1 MTIFLFFI
9 VSILIIT
16 SSLLVIT
23 SKNPIHSVLFLIL
36 VFFNTS
42 ILFLFSNA
50 EFLAMVVLI
59 VYIGA
64 VAVLFLFVIMMLDIN
79 ISKLRQT
86 FLNYLPIGLLVGF
99 IILLELIYVVSQS
112 KLNFTETISTNNN
125 NISNQMLDNTKAIGN
140 ILYTD
145 YFLLFQI
152 SGIIL
157 LVAMI
162 GAIFLTIRKREGAKK
177 QNIYKQTL
185 KTERRENQVSF
196 QLNLITSRKVSTTI
210 TAGALRNTL
219 IAETCF
225 FEFRCVRIAS

>member
-1 MTIFLFFI
+1 MTIFLFSI
-9 VSILIIT
+9 VSIIIIT
-16 SSLLVIT
+16 SSLLVII

-79 ISKLRQT
+79 ITKLRQT
-86 FLNYLPIGLLVGF
+86 FLNYLPIGLFVGF
-99 IILLELIYVVSQS
+99 IILLELFYVVSQS
-112 KLNFTETISTNNN
+112 KLNFVQTSSIDN
-125 NISNQMLDNTKAIGN
+125 NISSQILDNTRIIGN

-162 GAIFLTIRKREGAKK
+162 GAIFLTIRKREGIKK
-177 QNIYKQTL
+177 QNIYKQIL
-185 KTERRENQVSF
+185 K
-196 QLNLITSRKVSTTI
+196 K
-210 TAGALRNTL
+210 
-219 IAETCF
+219 
-225 FEFRCVRIAS
+225 

>member
-1 MTIFLFFI
+1 MTIFLFSI
-9 VSILIIT
+9 VSIIIII
-16 SSLLVIT
+16 SSLLVII

-50 EFLAMVVLI
+50 EFLAMVILI

-79 ISKLRQT
+79 ITKLRQT
-86 FLNYLPIGLLVGF
+86 FLNYLPIGLFVGF
-99 IILLELIYVVSQS
+99 IILLELFYVVSQS
-112 KLNFTETISTNNN
+112 KLNFAQTSSIDN
-125 NISNQMLDNTKAIGN
+125 NISDQILDNTKIIGN

-162 GAIFLTIRKREGAKK
+162 GAIFLTIRKREGIKK
-177 QNIYKQTL
+177 QNIYKQIL
-185 KTERRENQVSF
+185 K
-196 QLNLITSRKVSTTI
+196 K
-210 TAGALRNTL
+210 
-219 IAETCF
+219 
-225 FEFRCVRIAS
+225 

>member
-1 MTIFLFFI
+1 MTTFLFSI
-9 VSILIIT
+9 VSIIIIT
-16 SSLLVIT
+16 SSLLVII
-23 SKNPIHSVLFLIL
+23 SKNPVHSVLFLIL

-79 ISKLRQT
+79 ITKLRQT
-86 FLNYLPIGLLVGF
+86 FLNYLPIGLFVGF
-99 IILLELIYVVSQS
+99 IILLELFYVVSQS
-112 KLNFTETISTNNN
+112 KLNFVQTSSIDN
-125 NISNQMLDNTKAIGN
+125 NISDQILDNTKIIGN

-162 GAIFLTIRKREGAKK
+162 GAIFLTIRKREGIKK
-177 QNIYKQTL
+177 QNIYKQIL
-185 KTERRENQVSF
+185 K
-196 QLNLITSRKVSTTI
+196 K
-210 TAGALRNTL
+210 
-219 IAETCF
+219 
-225 FEFRCVRIAS
+225 

>member
-1 MTIFLFFI
+1 MTTFLFSI
-9 VSILIIT
+9 VSIIIIT
-16 SSLLVIT
+16 SSLLVII

-79 ISKLRQT
+79 ITKLRQT
-86 FLNYLPIGLLVGF
+86 FLNYLPIGLFVGF
-99 IILLELIYVVSQS
+99 IILLELFYVVSQS
-112 KLNFTETISTNNN
+112 KLNFVQTSSIDN
-125 NISNQMLDNTKAIGN
+125 NISDQILDNTKIIGN

-162 GAIFLTIRKREGAKK
+162 GAIFLTIRKREGIKK
-177 QNIYKQTL
+177 QNIYKQIL
-185 KTERRENQVSF
+185 K
-196 QLNLITSRKVSTTI
+196 K
-210 TAGALRNTL
+210 
-219 IAETCF
+219 
-225 FEFRCVRIAS
+225 

>member
-1 MTIFLFFI
+1 MTTFLFSI
-9 VSILIIT
+9 VSIIIIT
-16 SSLLVIT
+16 SSLLVII

-79 ISKLRQT
+79 ITKLRQT
-86 FLNYLPIGLLVGF
+86 FLNYLPIGLFVGF
-99 IILLELIYVVSQS
+99 IILLELFYVVSQS
-112 KLNFTETISTNNN
+112 KLNFAQTSSIDN
-125 NISNQMLDNTKAIGN
+125 NISDQILDNTKIIGN

-162 GAIFLTIRKREGAKK
+162 GAIFLTIRKREGIKK
-177 QNIYKQTL
+177 QNIYKQIL
-185 KTERRENQVSF
+185 K
-196 QLNLITSRKVSTTI
+196 K
-210 TAGALRNTL
+210 
-219 IAETCF
+219 
-225 FEFRCVRIAS
+225 

>member
-1 MTIFLFFI
+1 MTIFLFSI
-9 VSILIIT
+9 VSIIIII
-16 SSLLVIT
+16 SSLLVII

-50 EFLAMVVLI
+50 EFLAMVILI

-79 ISKLRQT
+79 ITKLRQT
-86 FLNYLPIGLLVGF
+86 FLNYLPIGLFVGF
-99 IILLELIYVVSQS
+99 IILLELFYVVSQS
-112 KLNFTETISTNNN
+112 KLNFVQTSSLDN
-125 NISNQMLDNTKAIGN
+125 NISSQILDNTKIIGN

-162 GAIFLTIRKREGAKK
+162 GAIFLTIRKREGIKK
-177 QNIYKQTL
+177 QNIYKQIL
-185 KTERRENQVSF
+185 K
-196 QLNLITSRKVSTTI
+196 K
-210 TAGALRNTL
+210 
-219 IAETCF
+219 
-225 FEFRCVRIAS
+225 

>member
-1 MTIFLFFI
+1 MTTFLFSI
-9 VSILIIT
+9 VSITIIT
-16 SSLLVIT
+16 SSLLVII

-79 ISKLRQT
+79 ITKLRQT
-86 FLNYLPIGLLVGF
+86 FLNYLPIGLFVGF
-99 IILLELIYVVSQS
+99 IILLELFYVVSQS
-112 KLNFTETISTNNN
+112 KLNFVQTSSIDN
-125 NISNQMLDNTKAIGN
+125 NISSQILDNTRIIGN

-162 GAIFLTIRKREGAKK
+162 GAIFLTIRKREGIKK
-177 QNIYKQTL
+177 QNIYKQIL
-185 KTERRENQVSF
+185 K
-196 QLNLITSRKVSTTI
+196 K
-210 TAGALRNTL
+210 
-219 IAETCF
+219 
-225 FEFRCVRIAS
+225 

>member
-42 ILFLFSNA
+42 ILFLFSKA
-50 EFLAMVVLI
+50 EFLAMVLLI
-59 VYIGA
+59 VYVGA

-79 ISKLRQT
+79 FTKLRKSL
-86 FLNYLPIGLLVGF
+86 LNYLPTGLFVGF

-112 KLNFTETISTNNN
+112 QLKYIESNSTEYN
-125 NISNQMLDNTKAIGN
+125 NISHQILDNTKIIGN

-145 YFLLFQI
+145 YFLLFQL
-152 SGIIL
+152 SGLIL

-162 GAIFLTIRKREGAKK
+162 GAIFLTLRKRVGVKK
-177 QNIYKQTL
+177 QNIYKQIL
-185 KTERRENQVSF
+185 QK
-196 QLNLITSRKVSTTI
+196 
-210 TAGALRNTL
+210 
-219 IAETCF
+219 
-225 FEFRCVRIAS
+225 

>member
-1 MTIFLFFI
+1 MTTFLFSI
-9 VSILIIT
+9 VSIIIIT
-16 SSLLVIT
+16 SSLLVII

-50 EFLAMVVLI
+50 EFLAMVILI

-79 ISKLRQT
+79 ITKLRQT
-86 FLNYLPIGLLVGF
+86 FLNYLPIGLFVGF
-99 IILLELIYVVSQS
+99 IILLELFYVVSQS
-112 KLNFTETISTNNN
+112 KLNFAQTSSIDN
-125 NISNQMLDNTKAIGN
+125 NISSQILDNTKIIGN

-162 GAIFLTIRKREGAKK
+162 GAIFLTIRKREGIKK
-177 QNIYKQTL
+177 QNIYKQIL
-185 KTERRENQVSF
+185 K
-196 QLNLITSRKVSTTI
+196 K
-210 TAGALRNTL
+210 
-219 IAETCF
+219 
-225 FEFRCVRIAS
+225 

>member
-1 MTIFLFFI
+1 LTIFLFSI
-9 VSILIIT
+9 VSIIIIT
-16 SSLLVIT
+16 SSLLVII

-79 ISKLRQT
+79 ITKLRQT
-86 FLNYLPIGLLVGF
+86 FLNYLPIGLFVGF
-99 IILLELIYVVSQS
+99 IILLELFYVVSQS
-112 KLNFTETISTNNN
+112 KLNFVQTSSIDN
-125 NISNQMLDNTKAIGN
+125 NISNQILDNTKIIGN

-162 GAIFLTIRKREGAKK
+162 GAIFLTIRKREGIKK
-177 QNIYKQTL
+177 QNIYKQIL
-185 KTERRENQVSF
+185 K
-196 QLNLITSRKVSTTI
+196 K
-210 TAGALRNTL
+210 
-219 IAETCF
+219 
-225 FEFRCVRIAS
+225 

>member
-1 MTIFLFFI
+1 MTTFLFSI
-9 VSILIIT
+9 VSIIIIT
-16 SSLLVIT
+16 SSLLVII

-50 EFLAMVVLI
+50 EFLAMVILI

-79 ISKLRQT
+79 ITKLRQT
-86 FLNYLPIGLLVGF
+86 FLNYLPIGLFVGF
-99 IILLELIYVVSQS
+99 IILLELFYVVSQS
-112 KLNFTETISTNNN
+112 KLNFVQTSSIDN
-125 NISNQMLDNTKAIGN
+125 NISSQILDNTKIIGN

-162 GAIFLTIRKREGAKK
+162 GAIFLTIRKREGIKK
-177 QNIYKQTL
+177 QNIYKQIL
-185 KTERRENQVSF
+185 K
-196 QLNLITSRKVSTTI
+196 K
-210 TAGALRNTL
+210 
-219 IAETCF
+219 
-225 FEFRCVRIAS
+225 

>member
-1 MTIFLFFI
+1 MTIFLFSI
-9 VSILIIT
+9 VSITIIT
-16 SSLLVIT
+16 SSLLVII

-79 ISKLRQT
+79 ITKLRQT
-86 FLNYLPIGLLVGF
+86 FLNYLPIGLFVGF
-99 IILLELIYVVSQS
+99 IILLELFYVVSQS
-112 KLNFTETISTNNN
+112 KLNFAQTSSIDN
-125 NISNQMLDNTKAIGN
+125 NISDQILDNTKIIGN

-162 GAIFLTIRKREGAKK
+162 GAIFLTIRKREGIKK
-177 QNIYKQTL
+177 QNIYKQIL
-185 KTERRENQVSF
+185 K
-196 QLNLITSRKVSTTI
+196 K
-210 TAGALRNTL
+210 
-219 IAETCF
+219 
-225 FEFRCVRIAS
+225 

>member
-1 MTIFLFFI
+1 MTIFLFSI
-9 VSILIIT
+9 VSIIIIT
-16 SSLLVIT
+16 SSLLVII

-50 EFLAMVVLI
+50 EFLAMVILI

-79 ISKLRQT
+79 ITKLRQT
-86 FLNYLPIGLLVGF
+86 FLNYLPIGLFVGF
-99 IILLELIYVVSQS
+99 IILLELFYVVSQS
-112 KLNFTETISTNNN
+112 KLNFVQTSSIDN
-125 NISNQMLDNTKAIGN
+125 NISSQILDNTRIIGN

-162 GAIFLTIRKREGAKK
+162 GAIFLTIRKREGIKK
-177 QNIYKQTL
+177 QNIYKQIL
-185 KTERRENQVSF
+185 K
-196 QLNLITSRKVSTTI
+196 K
-210 TAGALRNTL
+210 
-219 IAETCF
+219 
-225 FEFRCVRIAS
+225 

>member
-1 MTIFLFFI
+1 MTIFLFSI
-9 VSILIIT
+9 VSIIIIT
-16 SSLLVIT
+16 SSLLVII

-79 ISKLRQT
+79 ITKLRQT
-86 FLNYLPIGLLVGF
+86 FLNYLPIGLFVGF
-99 IILLELIYVVSQS
+99 IILLELFYVVSQS
-112 KLNFTETISTNNN
+112 KLNFAQTSSIDN
-125 NISNQMLDNTKAIGN
+125 NISDQILENTKIIGN

-162 GAIFLTIRKREGAKK
+162 GAIFLTIRKREGIKK
-177 QNIYKQTL
+177 QNIYKQIL
-185 KTERRENQVSF
+185 K
-196 QLNLITSRKVSTTI
+196 K
-210 TAGALRNTL
+210 
-219 IAETCF
+219 
-225 FEFRCVRIAS
+225 

>member
-50 EFLAMVVLI
+50 EFLAMVILI

-79 ISKLRQT
+79 ITKLRQT
-86 FLNYLPIGLLVGF
+86 FLNYLPIGLFVGF
-99 IILLELIYVVSQS
+99 IILLELFYVVSQS
-112 KLNFTETISTNNN
+112 RLNFVQTSSIEN
-125 NISNQMLDNTKAIGN
+125 NISDQILDNTKIIGN

-162 GAIFLTIRKREGAKK
+162 GAIFLTIRKREGIKK
-177 QNIYKQTL
+177 QNIYKQIL
-185 KTERRENQVSF
+185 K
-196 QLNLITSRKVSTTI
+196 K
-210 TAGALRNTL
+210 
-219 IAETCF
+219 
-225 FEFRCVRIAS
+225 

>member
-99 IILLELIYVVSQS
+99 IILLELIYIVSQS
-112 KLNFTETISTNNN
+112 KLNFTQKISINNNN
-125 NISNQMLDNTKAIGN
+125 NISNQMLDNTKTIGN

-177 QNIYKQTL
+177 QNIYKQIL
-185 KTERRENQVSF
+185 K
-196 QLNLITSRKVSTTI
+196 K
-210 TAGALRNTL
+210 
-219 IAETCF
+219 
-225 FEFRCVRIAS
+225 

>member
-1 MTIFLFFI
+1 MTTFLFSI
-9 VSILIIT
+9 VSITIIT
-16 SSLLVIT
+16 SSLLVII

-79 ISKLRQT
+79 ITKLRQT
-86 FLNYLPIGLLVGF
+86 FLNYLPIGLFVGF
-99 IILLELIYVVSQS
+99 IILLELFYVVSQS
-112 KLNFTETISTNNN
+112 KLNFVQTSSIDN
-125 NISNQMLDNTKAIGN
+125 NISNQILDNTKIIGN

-162 GAIFLTIRKREGAKK
+162 GAIFLTIRKREGIKK
-177 QNIYKQTL
+177 QNIYKQIL
-185 KTERRENQVSF
+185 K
-196 QLNLITSRKVSTTI
+196 K
-210 TAGALRNTL
+210 
-219 IAETCF
+219 
-225 FEFRCVRIAS
+225 

>member
-1 MTIFLFFI
+1 MTIFLFSI
-9 VSILIIT
+9 VSITIIT
-16 SSLLVIT
+16 SSLLVII

-79 ISKLRQT
+79 ITKLRQT
-86 FLNYLPIGLLVGF
+86 FLNYLPIGLFVGF
-99 IILLELIYVVSQS
+99 IILLELFYVVSQS
-112 KLNFTETISTNNN
+112 KLNFVQTSSIDN
-125 NISNQMLDNTKAIGN
+125 NISSQILDNTRIIGN

-162 GAIFLTIRKREGAKK
+162 GAIFLTIRKREGIKK
-177 QNIYKQTL
+177 QNIYKQIL
-185 KTERRENQVSF
+185 K
-196 QLNLITSRKVSTTI
+196 K
-210 TAGALRNTL
+210 
-219 IAETCF
+219 
-225 FEFRCVRIAS
+225 

>member
-1 MTIFLFFI
+1 MTTFLFSI
-9 VSILIIT
+9 VSITIIT
-16 SSLLVIT
+16 SSLLVII

-79 ISKLRQT
+79 ITKLRQT
-86 FLNYLPIGLLVGF
+86 FLNYLPIGLFVGF
-99 IILLELIYVVSQS
+99 IILLELFYVVSQS
-112 KLNFTETISTNNN
+112 KLNFVQTSSIDN
-125 NISNQMLDNTKAIGN
+125 NISSQILDNTKIIGN

-162 GAIFLTIRKREGAKK
+162 GAIFLTIRKREGIKK
-177 QNIYKQTL
+177 QNIYKQIL
-185 KTERRENQVSF
+185 K
-196 QLNLITSRKVSTTI
+196 K
-210 TAGALRNTL
+210 
-219 IAETCF
+219 
-225 FEFRCVRIAS
+225 

>member
-1 MTIFLFFI
+1 LTTFLFSI
-9 VSILIIT
+9 VSIIIII
-16 SSLLVIT
+16 SSLLVII

-79 ISKLRQT
+79 ITKLRQT
-86 FLNYLPIGLLVGF
+86 FLNYLPIGLFVGF
-99 IILLELIYVVSQS
+99 IILLELFYVVSQS
-112 KLNFTETISTNNN
+112 KLNFVQTSSIDN
-125 NISNQMLDNTKAIGN
+125 NISSQILDNTKIIGN

-162 GAIFLTIRKREGAKK
+162 GAIFLTIRKREGIKK
-177 QNIYKQTL
+177 QNIYKQIL
-185 KTERRENQVSF
+185 K
-196 QLNLITSRKVSTTI
+196 K
-210 TAGALRNTL
+210 
-219 IAETCF
+219 
-225 FEFRCVRIAS
+225 